1 MLYFYCCINIYFV
14 IKQLLCFTGDVNN
27 AESQQLDL
35 GPFIVVGII
44 LTIISFVAM
53 LNVGSS
59 TVLDRWM
66 RIIGRMVIFIYSLV
80 LLMMVVLKQYE
91 FISLIIAFH
100 FCFALILAVTMTSLL
115 LWSCFRCSSSKE
127 YEGGEYENAK
137 MCDDE
142 GSPEHEVHYYYD
154 LVAMNNN
161 GTTDREQQQ
170 HKQKENQHTLYS
182 AV

>member
-1 MLYFYCCINIYFV
+1 
-14 IKQLLCFTGDVNN
+14 
-27 AESQQLDL
+27 
-35 GPFIVVGII
+35 
-44 LTIISFVAM
+44 M

-66 RIIGRMVIFIYSLV
+66 RIIGRMVVFIYSLE
-80 LLMMVVLKQYE
+80 LLMMVVLNVLKQYE
-91 FISLIIAFH
+91 IISLIIAFH

-127 YEGGEYENAK
+127 YEGGDYENAK

-142 GSPEHEVHYYYD
+142 GNPEHEVHYYYD